1 MESCPYLSR
10 VSKDR
15 GVLQERQQI
24 SQRER
29 AADQRKLSAHLLL
42 VERRR
47 GGKEKSSSSG
57 GTRELVPGS
66 LSWRSTSHREQQ
78 LIR

>member
-1 MESCPYLSR
+1 MESSPYLSQ

-29 AADQRKLSAHLLL
+29 AADQRKLSAHLLMERSC
-42 VERRR
+42 VE
-47 GGKEKSSSSG
+47 
-57 GTRELVPGS
+57 ELGS
-66 LSWRSTSHREQQ
+66 
-78 LIR
+78 

>member
-1 MESCPYLSR
+1 MRRERRKMESCPCLSR

-42 VERRR
+42 VERSYVEEL
-47 GGKEKSSSSG
+47 GG
-57 GTRELVPGS
+57 
-66 LSWRSTSHREQQ
+66 
-78 LIR
+78 

>member
-1 MESCPYLSR
+1 MESCSYLSH

-24 SQRER
+24 SQREGSGSEE
-29 AADQRKLSAHLLL
+29 ALSSPSA
-42 VERRR
+42 R
-47 GGKEKSSSSG
+47 GKELCG
-57 GTRELVPGS
+57 GTRELEPGS
-66 LSWRSTSHREQQ
+66 LNWRSTSHRDQQ